1 MLRRVHTIGKSILL
15 NESEEAEIKK
25 TGDSFLDKI
34 RFRCLEECSTCCE
47 RPDGFV
53 FIDKEEALAA
63 ARFLNMNADEFLLHF
78 TREFDHCHSLAN
90 GEDDH
95 CVFLEDGKCL
105 IYPVRPAQCRTY
117 PFWPENL
124 RNHAAWQKTQ
134 DECPGIGRGKHIPK
148 EKIRLFIKEN
158 P

>member
-1 MLRRVHTIGKSILL
+1 MEVETKNTDH
-15 NESEEAEIKK
+15 
-25 TGDSFLDKI
+25 SFLDKI
-34 RFRCLEECSTCCE
+34 RFRCLEECSACCE
-47 RPDGFV
+47 LPDGFV

-63 ARFLNMNADEFLLHF
+63 AGFLNMEADEFLLHF
-78 TREFDHCHSLAN
+78 TREFDHRRILAN
-90 GEDDH
+90 GGDDH

-124 RNHAAWQKTQ
+124 RNRDTWRQTQ
-134 DECPGIGRGKHIPK
+134 DECPGLGRGKRITK
-148 EKIRLFIKEN
+148 EEIRLFIKEN